1 MSGVLAHLTFA
12 QATQAPLQLLKRA
25 GQCGRE
31 ASPTGNAGLDF
42 QQLLHK
48 PSREVSRQTETEVP
62 HWTHLTA

>member
-31 ASPTGNAGLDF
+31 ASPTGYAGLEL

-62 HWTHLTA
+62 HWTHLSA